1 MRETK
6 LRSFQFKLVDRIIN
20 CNKKLFDMK
29 IKASHQCS
37 YCNEMDDISHF
48 FFHCPTVQH
57 LWFLFFEMWNE
68 IEYQHVN
75 LTHYPN
81 VYGIL
86 FGVSSMNDCHEI
98 LNFCK
103 LHIKYYI
110 YKQRLFNENTM
121 SLREIRN
128 DI

>member
-1 MRETK
+1 
-6 LRSFQFKLVDRIIN
+6 
-20 CNKKLFDMK
+20 
-29 IKASHQCS
+29 
-37 YCNEMDDISHF
+37 MDDISHF

-75 LTHYPN
+75 FPDYPN
-81 VYGIL
+81 MYDIL
-86 FGVSSMNDCHEI
+86 FGVSSMNDCHEVF
-98 LNFCK
+98 NFSI

-110 YKQRLFNENTM
+110 YKQRLFYENTM

-128 DI
+128 DIRYQLDIEKKICVNEDKQVDYEKIYSSVQ